1 MTARDRLRPYMELGA
16 IFEKWRELRY
26 RSGSSRIECF
36 DEGDFTRS
44 FGIREAYREL
54 VHRPLTAEQAKRW
67 TAQLRKLESEFKA
80 DVGESFREHAR
91 GREKYRASFDDG
103 VRLLSDLKRLTILGD
118 HK

>member
-1 MTARDRLRPYMELGA
+1 MELGA

-80 DVGESFREHAR
+80 DVYANDDNSREPTHA
-91 GREKYRASFDDG
+91 
-103 VRLLSDLKRLTILGD
+103 LLMVLSPRKLRRIVP
-118 HK
+118 